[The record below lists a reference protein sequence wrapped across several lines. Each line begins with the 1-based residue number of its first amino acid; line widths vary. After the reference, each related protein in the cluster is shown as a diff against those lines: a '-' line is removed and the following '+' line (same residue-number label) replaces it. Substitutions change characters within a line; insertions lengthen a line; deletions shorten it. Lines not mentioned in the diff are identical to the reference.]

1 MKFILNESFTK
12 IEAVEEALKEALS
25 QIYSGSVSGTNW
37 SIKLEAT
44 DTGIHTFRFEGCVE
58 IIAKSQIGA
67 EEELNKHFYNLQNKY
82 NEWHKTNIQ
91 GTYKIRH
98 SVAYNRECPDSDGGG
113 SDDDWLY
120 PYDFVCE
127 LNMQTENR
135 DVALD
140 AVYKLIDFGRW
151 LSVDFLVYEE
161 TGEILEV
168 EHFSS

>member
-1 MKFILNESFTK
+1 MKFVLQGSFTSA
-12 IEAVEEALKEALS
+12 EAIEEALKEALS
-25 QIYSGSVSGTNW
+25 QISSGCVSGVNPNW

-67 EEELNKHFYNLQNKY
+67 EEGLNKLFYNLQNEY
-82 NEWHKTNIQ
+82 NEWYKTNIQ

-98 SVAYNRECPDSDGGG
+98 SVAYNRECPESDGGC

-151 LSVDFLVYEE
+151 ISVDQLVYEE
-161 TGEILEV
+161 TGEVLDIEC
-168 EHFSS
+168 